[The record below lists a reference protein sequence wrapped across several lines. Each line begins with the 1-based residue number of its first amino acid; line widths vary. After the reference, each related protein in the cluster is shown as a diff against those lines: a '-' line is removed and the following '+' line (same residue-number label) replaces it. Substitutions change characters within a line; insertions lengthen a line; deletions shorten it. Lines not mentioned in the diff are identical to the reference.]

1 MVPVSSPQCCWQ
13 EGSTSCSSSLVRLP
27 VLQKTCWCFS
37 SLFRSLTWLSIKLA
51 QLPGTLWIQQQS
63 LALDLYSEAKQ
74 EEHKAE
80 SSSLFPSVL
89 KSRCQDPLVKYLS
102 PFVAPARYFSVTV
115 SRKAMS
121 QQVTA
126 APTVFLMLSSNR
138 ISLNTSLHMHCGKQS
153 LQSKIKQF
161 DVELSLNS

>member
-1 MVPVSSPQCCWQ
+1 MLLSMVPVSSPQRCWQ

-27 VLQKTCWCFS
+27 VLQKMCWCFS

-51 QLPGTLWIQQQS
+51 QLPGTLWVQQQS

-102 PFVAPARYFSVTV
+102 V
-115 SRKAMS
+115 SFCCSCQVLQCDTKS
-121 QQVTA
+121 QSHVSA
-126 APTVFLMLSSNR
+126 GDSCSYCLS
-138 ISLNTSLHMHCGKQS
+138 HAVQ
-153 LQSKIKQF
+153 
-161 DVELSLNS
+161 